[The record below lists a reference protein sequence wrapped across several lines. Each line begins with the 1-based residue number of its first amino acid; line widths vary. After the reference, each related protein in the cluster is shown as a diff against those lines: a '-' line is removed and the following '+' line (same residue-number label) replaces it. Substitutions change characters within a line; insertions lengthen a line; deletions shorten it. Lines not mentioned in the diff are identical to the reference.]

1 MQYQLY
7 QQIADSR
14 KSLRLLLQ
22 KVQQSKEGVFNI
34 SFLGKIAQ
42 TDLHLVSLSSFDAVS
57 LQTRLVEVNGVPV
70 VNATA
75 EELTELLLQGPSAQI
90 VVLRHPPVGPTSLQH
105 PPLPAVPGTA
115 QNISLARAAVAME
128 TPAQRK
134 VITL

>member
-1 MQYQLY
+1 M
-7 QQIADSR
+7 
-14 KSLRLLLQ
+14 RLLLQ

-90 VVLRHPPVGPTSLQH
+90 VVLRHPPAGPTSLQH